1 VHSYSYSLHTTQTHI
16 NTHTPEDAILLLGFT
31 IAFGQLK
38 ASCYGEGVDKM
49 SPAALT
55 CLDNKLELGLWVA
68 SGVYIAHGLAEM
80 ILGPYLVLPGAAE
93 GDGEDAD
100 AMARPLVGGGG
111 GGGMGREYADSVV
124 ITTPSMKSP
133 SMRHAARSD
142 YSGSDYASDANSMS
156 RYGTGGLQAQQQQT
170 RVRSVS
176 FGDKA

>member
-1 VHSYSYSLHTTQTHI
+1 M
-16 NTHTPEDAILLLGFT
+16 
-31 IAFGQLK
+31 K
-38 ASCYGEGVDKM
+38 ASCYGKGVDKM
-49 SPAALT
+49 TPAALT

-111 GGGMGREYADSVV
+111 GGGGMGREYADSVV

-142 YSGSDYASDANSMS
+142 YSGSDYASDANSTS

>member
-1 VHSYSYSLHTTQTHI
+1 MHSYSYSLHTTQTHI

-80 ILGPYLVLPGAAE
+80 ILGPYLVLPLFGPSNFR
-93 GDGEDAD
+93 DGI
-100 AMARPLVGGGG
+100 
-111 GGGMGREYADSVV
+111 GMLADSRMNLAYY
-124 ITTPSMKSP
+124 IWAKDQSN
-133 SMRHAARSD
+133 
-142 YSGSDYASDANSMS
+142 YDYAGALAVNAINNLSLDKDTYEGVKQDALDPYLFV
-156 RYGTGGLQAQQQQT
+156 RDAFAQYRQNLI
-170 RVRSVS
+170 
-176 FGDKA
+176 DN